1 MVRRL
6 VGVLAEVG
14 RGALG
19 ESDVKGF
26 LRTPSTLA
34 AELTAPPSGLF
45 LERVFY
51 RGDPRDHP
59 LRPVFNL
66 SGETD

>member
-14 RGALG
+14 RGRLRQD
-19 ESDVKGF
+19 DVKGF
-26 LRTPSTLA
+26 LRAPRTMA

-51 RGDPRDHP
+51 RGDARDYP
-59 LRPVFNL
+59 LQPVFNL
-66 SGETD
+66 SGERA